1 MTDTS
6 IHGGGALAHV
16 DDRTVTFN
24 QISWGAVFAGVAVA
38 LTVQLVLNLLGVGVG
53 AAVIDPGTSDNPTA
67 GAFSIA
73 GGVWYLVAG
82 LVGAFAGGYVSSRVS
97 GRPVKT
103 VGGFHGLTTWAATTL
118 VILYLLTTSV
128 GSLIG
133 GAFGGLSSVI
143 GGAGG
148 VASTAI
154 QAAAPTVATM
164 NPLQEIDRQVR
175 AAGEGQDPE
184 ALRAGA
190 SAAVQAVLTG
200 DAAKADEARAR
211 AAEALAR
218 AQNISIEQAR
228 TQVGEYEAR
237 YRQTVEQA
245 KQKAQDAAVTAT
257 KVVSRGAVVGF
268 LALVL
273 AAVAAWFGGVAGT
286 TRAVRRV

>member
-1 MTDTS
+1 MKDTS
-6 IHGGGALAHV
+6 INGGGALAHA
-16 DDRTVTFN
+16 DDRTAALN
-24 QISWGAVFAGVAVA
+24 QISWGAVFAGVVVA
-38 LTVQLVLNLLGVGVG
+38 LTVQLVLNLLGVGIG
-53 AAVIDPGTSDNPTA
+53 AAVVDPGTSDNPTA

-82 LVGAFAGGYVSSRVS
+82 LIGAFAGGYVSSRVS

-103 VGGFHGLTTWAATTL
+103 IGGLHGLTTWAATTL

-143 GGAGG
+143 GGASG

-164 NPLQEIDRQVR
+164 NPLQEI
-175 AAGEGQDPE
+175 E
-184 ALRAGA
+184 A
-190 SAAVQAVLTG
+190 AAVQAVLTG
-200 DAAKADEARAR
+200 DPAKAEEARAR
-211 AAEALAR
+211 AADALAR
-218 AQNISIEQAR
+218 AQNISPDQAR
-228 TQVGEYEAR
+228 KQVSEYEAR

-245 KQKAQDAAVTAT
+245 KQKAQDAAVTTT
-257 KVVSRGAVVGF
+257 KIVSRGALLGF

-273 AAVAAWFGGVAGT
+273 AAVAAWFGGATGT
-286 TRAVRRV
+286 ARAVRRI

>member
-1 MTDTS
+1 MTATS
-6 IHGGGALAHV
+6 ITGGGPLAHAE
-16 DDRTVTFN
+16 DRTAALN
-24 QISWGAVFAGVAVA
+24 QISWGAVFAGVVVA
-38 LTVQLVLNLLGVGVG
+38 LTVQLLLNLLGVGIG
-53 AAVIDPGTSDNPTA
+53 AAVVDPGASGNPSA

-133 GAFGGLSSVI
+133 GAFGGLSSVV

-148 VASTAI
+148 IASTAI
-154 QAAAPTVATM
+154 QAASPTIATL
-164 NPLQEIDRQVR
+164 NPLQEIERQVR
-175 AAGEGQDPE
+175 SAGEGQDPE
-184 ALRAGA
+184 ALRSGA
-190 SAAVQAVLTG
+190 AAAVQALLTG
-200 DAAKADEARAR
+200 DPQKADEARTR

-218 AQNISIEQAR
+218 AQNISPEQAR

-245 KQKAQDAAVTAT
+245 KRAAQEASVTAT
-257 KVVSRGAVVGF
+257 KVVSRGALLGF
-268 LALVL
+268 LALAL
-273 AAVAAWFGGVAGT
+273 AAVAAWFGGAAGT
-286 TRAVRRV
+286 ARAVRRI

>member
-6 IHGGGALAHV
+6 IAGGGALPHA
-16 DDRTVTFN
+16 DDRTAALN
-24 QISWGAVFAGVAVA
+24 QISWGAVFAGVVVA
-38 LTVQLVLNLLGVGVG
+38 LTVQLVLNLLGVGIG

-73 GGVWYLVAG
+73 GGVWYLVAS

-128 GSLIG
+128 GSLLG

-154 QAAAPTVATM
+154 QAAAPTVATL
-164 NPLQEIDRQVR
+164 NPLQEIERQVR

-184 ALRAGA
+184 ALRSGA
-190 SAAVQAVLTG
+190 AAAVQALLTG
-200 DAAKADEARAR
+200 DPEKADQARAR

-218 AQNISIEQAR
+218 AQNISPEQAR

-237 YRQTVEQA
+237 YRQIVEQA
-245 KQKAQDAAVTAT
+245 RRTAQEASVTAT
-257 KVVSRGAVVGF
+257 KVISRGALLGF
-268 LALVL
+268 VALVL
-273 AAVAAWFGGVAGT
+273 AAIAAWFGGAEGT
-286 TRAVRRV
+286 ARAFRRA

>member
-6 IHGGGALAHV
+6 IVGGGALARA
-16 DDRTVTFN
+16 DDHTAALN
-24 QISWGAVFAGVAVA
+24 QISWGAVFAGVVVT
-38 LTVQLVLNLLGVGVG
+38 LTVQLVLNLLGVGIG
-53 AAVIDPGTSDNPTA
+53 AAVIDPGTTDNPTA

-82 LVGAFAGGYVSSRVS
+82 LIGAFAGGYVSSRVS

-103 VGGFHGLTTWAATTL
+103 IGGFHGLTAWAATTL

-128 GSLIG
+128 GSLVG

-164 NPLQEIDRQVR
+164 NPLQEIERQVR
-175 AAGEGQDPE
+175 TAGEGQDPE
-184 ALRAGA
+184 ALKSGA
-190 SAAVQAVLTG
+190 VAAVQAVLTG
-200 DAAKADEARAR
+200 DPAKADEARSR

-218 AQNISIEQAR
+218 AQNISPEQAR

-237 YRQTVEQA
+237 YREVVEQG

-257 KVVSRGAVVGF
+257 KVVSRGALIGF

-273 AAVAAWFGGVAGT
+273 AAVAAWFGGAAGT
-286 TRAVRRV
+286 TRAVRRI